1 MNVGRMGW
9 EARYRGPLL
18 STEVDLGQPPVPSL
32 ILESAGPAS
41 CPPTSRP
48 RSVNH
53 SFDKV
58 RRSWRVVTS
67 SGCPSDCMR
76 FPLCHV
82 GRAPAGAPPL
92 SSFHAGLPLAFT
104 QIPRVTRTSMQP
116 AKSLGGRLVPQ
127 WTPRT
132 NPDHVKDPR
141 LARSLPRSP
150 WRQQVRP
157 PSFP

>member
-1 MNVGRMGW
+1 MLLRFIWDECWADGW

-67 SGCPSDCMR
+67 SGCPSDCMS
-76 FPLCHV
+76 FPLLSCGARSCWCSPSFLLPRWSSSCFHPNPSRHKNLNAACQKL
-82 GRAPAGAPPL
+82 GRAPG
-92 SSFHAGLPLAFT
+92 SS
-104 QIPRVTRTSMQP
+104 V
-116 AKSLGGRLVPQ
+116 
-127 WTPRT
+127 
-132 NPDHVKDPR
+132 D
-141 LARSLPRSP
+141 ARNES
-150 WRQQVRP
+150 
-157 PSFP
+157 